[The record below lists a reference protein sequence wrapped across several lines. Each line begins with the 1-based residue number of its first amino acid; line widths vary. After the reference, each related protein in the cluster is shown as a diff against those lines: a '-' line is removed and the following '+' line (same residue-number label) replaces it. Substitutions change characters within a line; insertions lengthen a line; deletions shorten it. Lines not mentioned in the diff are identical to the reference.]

1 MDVISV
7 DKEISNKVVKYF
19 SVVMG
24 RDHDIDD
31 SSEVGDNDADSDM
44 NVLQIRIE
52 ATNAKM
58 LRVSIS
64 STYDMINVALKCF
77 QEFGT
82 A

>member
-44 NVLQIRIE
+44 NVLQ
-52 ATNAKM
+52 M
-58 LRVSIS
+58 
-64 STYDMINVALKCF
+64 
-77 QEFGT
+77 
-82 A
+82 